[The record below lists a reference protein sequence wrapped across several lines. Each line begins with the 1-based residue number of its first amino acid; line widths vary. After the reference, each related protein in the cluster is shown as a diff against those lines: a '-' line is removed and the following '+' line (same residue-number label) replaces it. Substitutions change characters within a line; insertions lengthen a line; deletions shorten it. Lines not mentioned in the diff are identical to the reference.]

1 EHRPEHRPEPPEP
14 RVPALDGLGVERG
27 ELRDL
32 LPTRRGAGAH
42 HQVPPVGVG
51 REVTVLRIDLVAVT
65 LELELAKHGRGHQAD
80 DVREGCDLEV
90 GTPGVLGHCRAAH
103 GLAPFEQAHAPSP
116 LGEQRRRDQAIVPAA
131 HDCHVEMAS
140 MLGVPRHLGAY
151 PCHEK
156 GRAAEGDLLSSQA
169 WAILMAMSGG
179 APKASDRPDEISVE
193 DESDMT
199 SIMSSDQAR
208 ALKQAAADD
217 TGTLERDTAK
227 PPPMDAP
234 AEAVAIPKAPA
245 VPSVAPATA
254 APEAVASPP
263 PAEELKKE

>member
-1 EHRPEHRPEPPEP
+1 
-14 RVPALDGLGVERG
+14 
-27 ELRDL
+27 
-32 LPTRRGAGAH
+32 
-42 HQVPPVGVG
+42 
-51 REVTVLRIDLVAVT
+51 
-65 LELELAKHGRGHQAD
+65 
-80 DVREGCDLEV
+80 
-90 GTPGVLGHCRAAH
+90 
-103 GLAPFEQAHAPSP
+103 
-116 LGEQRRRDQAIVPAA
+116 
-131 HDCHVEMAS
+131 
-140 MLGVPRHLGAY
+140 
-151 PCHEK
+151 
-156 GRAAEGDLLSSQA
+156 LLSSQA

-263 PAEELKKE
+263 PAEDLKKESVKPEARAALDSPAPKAAPAASAKSGGTWELVAFVLLAAAIVYALRG